1 MTSWRIE
8 VKPSAEKQYLRLDR
22 RTRQRIKDALR
33 ELESDENLLLHRRM
47 RPLTGKLKGD
57 YRLRVGEWRVLVTP
71 DKAARRLF
79 VYAILP
85 RGGAY

>member
-1 MTSWRIE
+1 MEKSDAWSRKLLSGWPSRFTSE
-8 VKPSAEKQYLRLDR
+8 ES
-22 RTRQRIKDALR
+22 LR
-33 ELESDENLLLHRRM
+33 ELESSEQPLMHPRV

-57 YRLRVGEWRVLVTP
+57 YRVRIGSWRVLLTP
-71 DKAARRLF
+71 DREDTVLY